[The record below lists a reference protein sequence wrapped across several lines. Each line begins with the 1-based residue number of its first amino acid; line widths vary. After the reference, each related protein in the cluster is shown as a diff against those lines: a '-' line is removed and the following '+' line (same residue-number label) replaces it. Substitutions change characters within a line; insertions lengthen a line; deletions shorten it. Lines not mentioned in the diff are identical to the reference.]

1 MTVDIGLLE
10 RLRALVRIVGKEL
23 KYLQQTDAR
32 LFVQPFTVELADS
45 LESDQLLGER
55 IDAFVGRFGRL
66 QDTLGDKLLPNLLSL
81 LKEPPRAFI
90 DTLDRAER
98 LGWIN
103 SADAWVNARQL
114 RNRMVH
120 EYMESPARFVDAIN
134 AAHEFVP
141 MLASATQAM
150 TLEVHSRIGA
160 GK

>member
-1 MTVDIGLLE
+1 MTVDTGLLE

-23 KYLQQTDAR
+23 KYLQLTDAS
-32 LFVQPFTVELADS
+32 LFAQPFTVELADS

-55 IDAFVGRFGRL
+55 VDAFVGRFGRL

-103 SADAWVNARQL
+103 SADAWVDARQL

-120 EYMESPARFVDAIN
+120 EYMENPARFVEAIN

-141 MLASATQAM
+141 MLASAAQAM
-150 TLEVHSRIGA
+150 TLEVHSRIGT
-160 GK
+160 GE